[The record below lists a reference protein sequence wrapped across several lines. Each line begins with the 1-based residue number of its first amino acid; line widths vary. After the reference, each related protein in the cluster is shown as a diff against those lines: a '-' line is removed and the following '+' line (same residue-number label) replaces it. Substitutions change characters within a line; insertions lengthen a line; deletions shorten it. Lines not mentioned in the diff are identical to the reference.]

1 MRPKSADKLGHQ
13 LVRLELVSQ
22 AELAACLNETR
33 GQAISVEALLRA
45 LERRQA
51 LTSYQVSKIQRGEAE
66 SLSLGRYTLL
76 YRNGSGSFAR
86 VFRAKSRDT
95 GQMVGIKLLR
105 QRYAQNPQSVAEFH
119 REAELG
125 KSLKHRNIVMIYDV
139 EKWKDNHFFSMEFVE
154 GGNLR
159 ELMRIRKKLSHV
171 DATRAAMDIASGLEY
186 ALSQGFTHRDLKMS
200 NVLLSSNGVCKLVD
214 FGLAGGKLHL
224 NHEPGESSARALEYA
239 TLEKATGVPPNDP
252 RSDLFFVGAIYYELV
267 TGIPPFGRARGRNE
281 RAQVSRYRDV
291 RPVELAIP
299 SLPKSIVN
307 TINRLMQFNPN
318 SRYQRPTDLIHD
330 LRGMMSELGGP
341 APPVRSNGTRSRPAA
356 SAGTRTVM
364 CIENRSKQQNDLR
377 TYFTRHGY
385 RVLMLNDLQRGLSRL
400 ETNPPDCMVIMAEA
414 VGSSAIPGFQK
425 AVESSNGSEM
435 ITVLVLPQNQADR
448 AKKIEQSPTEKVLVQ
463 PITLR
468 DLRSQLD
475 ANSKVNGNGKK

>member
-1 MRPKSADKLGHQ
+1 
-13 LVRLELVSQ
+13 
-22 AELAACLNETR
+22 
-33 GQAISVEALLRA
+33 
-45 LERRQA
+45 
-51 LTSYQVSKIQRGEAE
+51 
-66 SLSLGRYTLL
+66 
-76 YRNGSGSFAR
+76 
-86 VFRAKSRDT
+86 
-95 GQMVGIKLLR
+95 
-105 QRYAQNPQSVAEFH
+105 
-119 REAELG
+119 
-125 KSLKHRNIVMIYDV
+125 
-139 EKWKDNHFFSMEFVE
+139 
-154 GGNLR
+154 
-159 ELMRIRKKLSHV
+159 
-171 DATRAAMDIASGLEY
+171 
-186 ALSQGFTHRDLKMS
+186 
-200 NVLLSSNGVCKLVD
+200 
-214 FGLAGGKLHL
+214 
-224 NHEPGESSARALEYA
+224 
-239 TLEKATGVPPNDP
+239 
-252 RSDLFFVGAIYYELV
+252 
-267 TGIPPFGRARGRNE
+267 
-281 RAQVSRYRDV
+281 
-291 RPVELAIP
+291 
-299 SLPKSIVN
+299 
-307 TINRLMQFNPN
+307 
-318 SRYQRPTDLIHD
+318 
-330 LRGMMSELGGP
+330 MSELGGP